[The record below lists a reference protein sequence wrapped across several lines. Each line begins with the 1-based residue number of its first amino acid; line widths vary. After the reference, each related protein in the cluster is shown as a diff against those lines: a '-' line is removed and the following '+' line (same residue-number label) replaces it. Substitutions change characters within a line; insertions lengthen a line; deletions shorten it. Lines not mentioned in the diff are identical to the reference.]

1 VSDLGK
7 RTRLNRIFSHPSG
20 RIFTVAVDHWIGYL
34 YDPIPAGLRHM
45 TDTVAK
51 VIEGQ
56 PDAITMCKGAV
67 VRYFAPHAG
76 KVPLIVQTVAV
87 RTDGQAFFPHATV
100 PEVLGLGA
108 DAIAV
113 AVFIHTPETNQQM
126 KLLADTVRVAERYGL
141 PVVAHI
147 YPIRNKTIS
156 HQPDDV
162 YFAMRTGMEL
172 GVDLVKI
179 PYTGDVASFRDI
191 VVGCPVPAVA
201 AGGPRCD
208 TLDQAKAMLADVVRS
223 GAAGATVGRNVWEQP
238 DIVGAILTLKA
249 VVHGG

>member
-1 VSDLGK
+1 
-7 RTRLNRIFSHPSG
+7 
-20 RIFTVAVDHWIGYL
+20 
-34 YDPIPAGLRHM
+34 
-45 TDTVAK
+45 
-51 VIEGQ
+51 
-56 PDAITMCKGAV
+56 
-67 VRYFAPHAG
+67 
-76 KVPLIVQTVAV
+76 
-87 RTDGQAFFPHATV
+87 
-100 PEVLGLGA
+100 
-108 DAIAV
+108 
-113 AVFIHTPETNQQM
+113 
-126 KLLADTVRVAERYGL
+126 VRVAERYGL

-249 VVHGG
+249 VVHGR